1 MGSLKRKFDLTTADE
16 IMPRKYGSYRRY
28 GRRYRRYK
36 PYRRSR
42 GLTARSAFAEINP
55 THTFT
60 WLGNAG
66 SLTVSGINN
75 RHGILL
81 LNTAAL
87 LPNSQGFLKIRDLY
101 TMYKITRIKIR
112 VMSSDDDSLSYN
124 FTVSHQYN
132 PVAVYP
138 AVNDSDNQI
147 EGANTITKMLP
158 SGSQV
163 AFYPRWNTLRQTYS
177 SLVTSGYEATTRNN
191 SFYTTGGAQSGNIT
205 DVHFG
210 RLVVSA
216 PGAVLSTSTS
226 CLRIV
231 VEFTAQFSNPN
242 FNA

>member
-1 MGSLKRKFDLTTADE
+1 MGTLGKRKFTIEEEDT
-16 IMPRKYGSYRRY
+16 MPRKYGSYRRRY
-28 GRRYRRYK
+28 GRRYR
-36 PYRRSR
+36 PYRRI
-42 GLTARSAFAEINP
+42 GLTSRSRLKEINP

-75 RHGILL
+75 RHGVLL

-87 LPNSQGFLKIRDLY
+87 LPNSQGFLKIRELY
-101 TMYKITRIKIR
+101 TMYKIKKIKIR

-147 EGANTITKMLP
+147 ESSNTITKMLP
-158 SGSQV
+158 SGSQC

-177 SLVTSGYEATTRNN
+177 SLVTSGYEATNASN
-191 SFYTTGGAQSGNIT
+191 AFYTTGGAQSGNIT

-226 CLRIV
+226 CLRII

>member
-42 GLTARSAFAEINP
+42 GLTARSPFAEINP
-55 THTFT
+55 THTFA

-66 SLTVSGINN
+66 SLTVTGINN

-81 LNTAAL
+81 LNTATL
-87 LPNSQGFLKIRDLY
+87 LPNSNGFLKIRELY
-101 TMYKITRIKIR
+101 TMFKITRIKIR
-112 VMSSDDDSLSYN
+112 VMSSDDDATGYN

-147 EGANTITKMLP
+147 ESANTITKMLP
-158 SGSQV
+158 SASQV

-177 SLVTSGYEATTRNN
+177 SLVTSGYEATNRNN

-216 PGAVLSTSTS
+216 PQNSLNVSTSVI
-226 CLRIV
+226 RIV
-231 VEFTAQFSNPN
+231 IEFTAQFSNPN